1 MWPIHTQNKQSITR
15 KENDRTKSLM
25 NIVTKVLDKIL
36 TNQQYTGRIIERI
49 INCGQVELISV
60 M

>member
-25 NIVTKVLDKIL
+25 NTLTKVLDKIL